1 MPSWSTHSAQ
11 GRADV
16 RVAQTVLLLCV
27 LALTLLGLVMIY
39 SAGSPSALSEGENA
53 ASYVVDQLK
62 FAILGVIAMVVLW
75 RFIPY
80 SVWTGPFVWIIW
92 AISVGLLLMVAVSG
106 SRALGA
112 TRWLYL
118 GFFSLQPS
126 EFFKITVLLMFA
138 RMLYEYQSGSLSAQG
153 FLTQLFC
160 CVVVPIGFMYVT
172 QSDLGT
178 TLICFVGLMAVAWL
192 GEVPKRILGGVLV
205 VFFVFGLIAIFGTG
219 YRSDRMLFMNPWD
232 DGEEGYGNGFQLI
245 HSFYAFAEGGLFGV
259 GLGNSREKFLY
270 LPEAE
275 TDFIFAVVG
284 EELGLVGAMLV
295 VALFIGILWSSLRI
309 ARMAPDMFGLMMAGG
324 CGIMLVA
331 QAFLNIGCV
340 IGLLPTT
347 GKPLP
352 FLSSGGSSLIATFIL
367 IGLILSVAHGADLQ
381 PSVYEQRR
389 ADLRIVKTQH
399 TKHTASMQHSTKPS
413 RSQKAPHAERGAQ
426 KSYSSQASRS
436 AQRSRTSRTN
446 SASGNARTRR
456 TRR

>member
-1 MPSWSTHSAQ
+1 MPAWFASTTS
-11 GRADV
+11 GRADT
-16 RVAQTVLLLCV
+16 RVAQAVLLLCV

-53 ASYVVDQLK
+53 ASYVLDQLK
-62 FAILGVIAMVVLW
+62 FTVLGVIALVILW

-80 SVWTGPFVWIIW
+80 NAWGGIFVWIIW
-92 AISVGLLLMVAVSG
+92 AVSVGLLLMVAVSG

-112 TRWLYL
+112 TRWLSL
-118 GFFSLQPS
+118 GFISLQPS

-138 RMLYEYQSGSLSAQG
+138 RMLYDYQSGSMSTQA
-153 FLTQLFC
+153 FFIQLFC
-160 CVVVPIGFMYVT
+160 CVVAPIGFMYVT

-178 TLICFVGLMAVAWL
+178 TLICFVGLVAVAWL
-192 GEVPKRILGGVLV
+192 GEVPKRILVGVLV
-205 VFFVFGLIAIFGTG
+205 VFFVFGLIAVFGTG

-259 GLGNSREKFLY
+259 GLGNSREKYLY

-284 EELGLVGAMLV
+284 EELGLVGAMVV
-295 VALFIGILWSSLRI
+295 VALFMGILWASLRI
-309 ARMAPDMFGLMMAGG
+309 ARMAPDMFGLMIAGG

-340 IGLLPTT
+340 LGMLPTT

-367 IGLILSVAHGADLQ
+367 IGLILSVARGADLQ

-389 ADLRIVKTQH
+389 ADLRIVKTHNSQ
-399 TKHTASMQHSTKPS
+399 KRSASTNRSTSRASLSNAPYSSRSHATQSHPS
-413 RSQKAPHAERGAQ
+413 RTHGQTR
-426 KSYSSQASRS
+426 SSRQR
-436 AQRSRTSRTN
+436 RSRR
-446 SASGNARTRR
+446 
-456 TRR
+456 